1 MKFKIQFQ
9 INLTWNHY
17 ADILF
22 TDVAVKCQ
30 PMPTVTSAPRH
41 THRAKTIA
49 LQRITIPVPLTPR
62 LDRTKFWEPAG
73 LTVKRLLVQQQ
84 GRSRLNKVL
93 FVHIWNDEHYVHVQ
107 FISSVLGR
115 DQWTIQ
121 SVRSRCPRV
130 EKLLNTHGCHIKQD
144 IWLTERINQYK
155 DKPDTVKM
163 AIFM

>member
-1 MKFKIQFQ
+1 MVWDCEHFQLNIHMKFKIQFQ

-49 LQRITIPVPLTPR
+49 LQRITIPVPLTLR

-84 GRSRLNKVL
+84 GRSRLNTRFCL
-93 FVHIWNDEHYVHVQ
+93 FTYEMMNIMCMCNSYHLYEVGINEPSNLSEADVQ
-107 FISSVLGR
+107 ELKNS
-115 DQWTIQ
+115 
-121 SVRSRCPRV
+121 
-130 EKLLNTHGCHIKQD
+130 
-144 IWLTERINQYK
+144 
-155 DKPDTVKM
+155 
-163 AIFM
+163 

>member
-1 MKFKIQFQ
+1 MKSLHWHPVYRCSGEVSAHANCYLSPPSHSQGKNDSTTKDHNSSALDTAPRPDKI
-9 INLTWNHY
+9 LGACRPHG
-17 ADILF
+17 
-22 TDVAVKCQ
+22 K
-30 PMPTVTSAPRH
+30 TSAC
-41 THRAKTIA
+41 AA
-49 LQRITIPVPLTPR
+49 
-62 LDRTKFWEPAG
+62 AG
-73 LTVKRLLVQQQ
+73 KEQTWH
-84 GRSRLNKVL
+84 KVL

-107 FISSVLGR
+107 FISSVWGR